1 MELLSFRGSATSK
14 TDSAA
19 SAIQDTLK
27 SFVTLALVAFD
38 RWRASWISLVS
49 YLLIIG
55 GISVYDIYLTIRYA
69 ESLEQYE
76 ANPIGRWLMGLD
88 QLARAECPDV
98 SLFIGCK
105 TIGTLF
111 VLAVLA
117 VLVVRWARLGHPIA
131 MGVSL
136 FQISLGYFLTFS
148 LTTSFN

>member
-1 MELLSFRGSATSK
+1 MELLSFRISATSK
-14 TDSAA
+14 TDAA
-19 SAIQDTLK
+19 ATDVQDSLK
-27 SFVTLALVAFD
+27 SFVKLTVAAFD

-49 YLLIIG
+49 YLLIVG

-105 TIGTLF
+105 TVGTLL
-111 VLAVLA
+111 VLAVIA
-117 VLVVRWARLGHPIA
+117 TLVIRWARLGHPIA

-136 FQISLGYFLTFS
+136 FQITLGYFLTFS
-148 LTTSFN
+148 LTTSFQ

>member
-1 MELLSFRGSATSK
+1 MELLSFRVSATSE
-14 TDSAA
+14 TDAAA
-19 SAIQDTLK
+19 SAIQDSLK
-27 SFVTLALVAFD
+27 SFVKLAALAFD
-38 RWRASWISLVS
+38 RWRASWISLMS
-49 YLLIIG
+49 YLLIVG

-98 SLFIGCK
+98 SLFVGCK
-105 TIGTLF
+105 TAGTLL

-117 VLVVRWARLGHPIA
+117 ILVVRWARLGHPIA

-136 FQISLGYFLTFS
+136 FQITLGYFLTFS
-148 LTTSFN
+148 LTTSFK

>member
-1 MELLSFRGSATSK
+1 MELLSFCISSTPK
-14 TDSAA
+14 TNALALAFQDSF
-19 SAIQDTLK
+19 K
-27 SFVTLALVAFD
+27 SFIRLALAAFD
-38 RWRASWISLVS
+38 RWRASSVSLIS
-49 YLLIIG
+49 YMLIVG

-105 TIGTLF
+105 TVGTLI

-117 VLVVRWARLGHPIA
+117 VLVMRWARLGHPIA

-136 FQISLGYFLTFS
+136 FQISLGYFLTFT
-148 LTTSFN
+148 LTTSFK